1 MKEKDIKE
9 LEEIEKMLQEKADK
23 VTMMPYEE
31 RRARLAARLGLD
43 GQPAEEP
50 VLEPAL
56 ATNNGSAGVGFW
68 HRKSTLVVGIALLF
82 CCIVLAI
89 VLPFVLKRETKF
101 LFGNL
106 EYRLS
111 TQEEFETE
119 LEKSKIDPV
128 DFSSYEIRSYRL
140 WFTSENVVKGWN
152 IEYFDELNT
161 CMVIM
166 DFFDKSVVDIQVDDD
181 FDKLHQQISVDNT
194 TIQYYTQKNEETYN
208 TIALAS
214 YKNATY
220 RIQCVSAQE
229 DVSGVFRDLFGSAQ
243 QGE

>member
-31 RRARLAARLGLD
+31 RRARLAARLGFD

-89 VLPFVLKRETKF
+89 VLPFVLKKEIRF

-111 TQEEFETE
+111 TQEEFLSE
-119 LEKSKIDPV
+119 LEKSKIDVV
-128 DFSSYEIRSYRL
+128 DLSSYTINDYRVWTAPDGKIR
-140 WFTSENVVKGWN
+140 GWGADYYDVN
-152 IEYFDELNT
+152 NT
-161 CMVIM
+161 CMIII
-166 DFFDKSVVDIQVDDD
+166 DFFDRTVQEIQTIAQFEDICQTTTVE
-181 FDKLHQQISVDNT
+181 NT

>member
-56 ATNNGSAGVGFW
+56 ATNSGSVGVGFW

-140 WFTSENVVKGWN
+140 WFTSENAVKGWN
-152 IEYFDELNT
+152 IEYFDENNSSMIIL
-161 CMVIM
+161 
-166 DFFDKSVVDIQVDDD
+166 DFFDDSVTDIQTIAQFEDIC
-181 FDKLHQQISVDNT
+181 QTTTIENT
-194 TIQYYTQKNEETYN
+194 TIQYYTEKSEEVYN

-229 DVSGVFRDLFGSAQ
+229 DVSGVFRDLFGGAQ